1 MRANGAS
8 QGKIGRRGKRTSKNT
23 GDHGRRSAAGI
34 LSPPKYPRKEHRI
47 ERFGDFRTDPF
58 YWMHGRRNPE
68 VRRLLQH
75 ENAYMESVFAKL
87 GGDQLFRT
95 LFSEMRAHWK
105 EGNASVPYRDRS
117 CWYFSRNPPNAA
129 YPIFCRRPFTE
140 QTAGFMHEVG
150 EMWGRDPLA
159 PLPVYDDEVV

>member
-47 ERFGDFRTDPF
+47 ERFGDVRTDPF
-58 YWMHGRRNPE
+58 YWMRGRRNSECDGYCSTRMHIWSRFCEAGWRP
-68 VRRLLQH
+68 
-75 ENAYMESVFAKL
+75 A
-87 GGDQLFRT
+87 FRT